1 MQLPALK
8 TLFRRID
15 PLIAI
20 GQGIVVLIAFIAG
33 GTITSHFH
41 EATASTGAMLAAISG
56 VVVLLGHARDAVHQ
70 GWWRVLGTL
79 PGVLPGVLLAF
90 AYLSFLPYSMA
101 GMVSMVVALIT
112 LFMMLSI
119 PDNGK
124 IATVTL
130 IFMVVA
136 AKNNPDVPAWT
147 NGLLQFTEATVGVL
161 TGIAVA
167 WLSEKIRTAPKNPQN
182 PPGTGTESGSGTG
195 AGTRDQSL

>member
-20 GQGIVVLIAFIAG
+20 GQGIVVLIAFSAG

-70 GWWRVLGTL
+70 DWWRVLGT
-79 PGVLPGVLLAF
+79 LPGVLLAF

-101 GMVSMVVALIT
+101 GMVSMVVAHIT
-112 LFMMLSI
+112 LCMMLSS

-124 IATVTL
+124 IASVIL

>member
-1 MQLPALK
+1 MQLSDLK
-8 TLFRRID
+8 TLFRHID

-20 GQGIVVLIAFIAG
+20 GQGIVVLIAFSAG

-56 VVVLLGHARDAVHQ
+56 VVVLQGKARDAVHQ

-79 PGVLPGVLLAF
+79 LGVLLAF
-90 AYLSFLPYSMA
+90 VYLSFRPYSMA
-101 GMVSMVVALIT
+101 GMVSMVVVLIT
-112 LFMMLSI
+112 FCMMLSI

-130 IFMVVA
+130 IFMMVA
-136 AKNNPDVPAWT
+136 AKNYPDVPAWM
-147 NGLLQFTEATVGVL
+147 NGLLRFTEATVGAL

-182 PPGTGTESGSGTG
+182 PPGSGTESGSGTG
-195 AGTRDQSL
+195 SGTGEQAL